1 MLGNEFLFKM
11 EKKRRVD
18 SKELFKGNFNVLLKI
33 TTTILLRLYGLL
45 FILEELVLFVMTS
58 KKGRR
63 IGLL

>member
-1 MLGNEFLFKM
+1 M